1 MSDLPITPTFAA
13 IQSAYG
19 KARDVPAAATEEAK
33 LGQSFGAMVE
43 DVAKQAVDTV
53 RTGDQVA
60 SAGLTGQADMQAV
73 VEATMA
79 MDSTVRVSVA
89 LRDKM
94 VEAYQEIMRMPI

>member
-1 MSDLPITPTFAA
+1 MSDGLIPPTFSA
-13 IQSAYG
+13 IQNAYG
-19 KARDVPAAATEEAK
+19 KAQDVRSVRTDPVQAE
-33 LGQSFGAMVE
+33 QSFGDLVE
-43 DVAKQAVDTV
+43 QAAQTAVATV
-53 RTGDQVA
+53 REGDQVA
-60 SAGLTGQADMQAV
+60 TAGLAGQADMQAV

>member
-13 IQSAYG
+13 IQNAYG
-19 KARDVPAAATEEAK
+19 KARDVPAAQTEAAQ
-33 LGQSFGAMVE
+33 LGETFGAMVE
-43 DVAKQAVDTV
+43 NATQQAVDTV
-53 RTGDQVA
+53 RAGDQTA
-60 SAGLTGQADMQAV
+60 SAGLAGRADMQAV

>member
-1 MSDLPITPTFAA
+1 MSDLPITPGFTA

-19 KARDVPAAATEEAK
+19 KARDVPAAETEAAS

-43 DVAKQAVDTV
+43 EVAQQAVDTV

-60 SAGLTGQADMQAV
+60 SAGLMGQTDMQSV

>member
-19 KARDVPAAATEEAK
+19 KARDVPAATTDAAQ
-33 LGQSFGAMVE
+33 LGPSFGAMVE
-43 DVAKQAVDTV
+43 DVAQQAVETV

-60 SAGLTGQADMQAV
+60 SAGLRGQADMQAV

>member
-1 MSDLPITPTFAA
+1 
-13 IQSAYG
+13 
-19 KARDVPAAATEEAK
+19 
-33 LGQSFGAMVE
+33 MVE
-43 DVAKQAVDTV
+43 DVAQQAVETV

-60 SAGLTGQADMQAV
+60 SAGLAGQADMQAV

>member
-1 MSDLPITPTFAA
+1 MSDPIIPPTLTA
-13 IQSAYG
+13 IQNAYG
-19 KARDVPAAATEEAK
+19 KAREIPNQLSNTVEVD
-33 LGQSFGAMVE
+33 QSFGALVE
-43 DVAKQAVDTV
+43 EAAQKAVATV
-53 RTGDQVA
+53 REGDQVA
-60 SAGLTGQADMQAV
+60 SAGLAGQADMQAV